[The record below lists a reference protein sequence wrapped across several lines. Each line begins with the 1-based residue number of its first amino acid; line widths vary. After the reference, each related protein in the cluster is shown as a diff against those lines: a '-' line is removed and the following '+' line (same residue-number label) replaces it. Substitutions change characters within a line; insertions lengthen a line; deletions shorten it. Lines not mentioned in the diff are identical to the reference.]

1 MLEVRLKNSKALL
14 ATNEALEQL
23 NMQNDK
29 NMSHIQSLAEK
40 MDSGTAEFQ
49 AEKVRNC
56 KAGAMADSKIDCL
69 WEHLQLPSLREQR
82 QKLANA
88 KKDRTMAAELEE
100 LHVPDESF
108 STHHKV

>member
-1 MLEVRLKNSKALL
+1 MVVQSQKRHEETVLEVRLKNSKALL

-40 MDSGTAEFQ
+40 MDSASSEYQ

-56 KAGAMADSKIDCL
+56 KADAMVD
-69 WEHLQLPSLREQR
+69 
-82 QKLANA
+82 
-88 KKDRTMAAELEE
+88 
-100 LHVPDESF
+100 
-108 STHHKV
+108 